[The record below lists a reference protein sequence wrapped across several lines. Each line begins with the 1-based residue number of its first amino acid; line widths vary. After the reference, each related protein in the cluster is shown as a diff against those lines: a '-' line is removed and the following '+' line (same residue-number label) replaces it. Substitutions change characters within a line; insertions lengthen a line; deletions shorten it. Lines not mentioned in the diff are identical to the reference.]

1 MSCKMKTFV
10 LAQETPT
17 PFSTYKFVWFGIR
30 VFFFDWG
37 EGQRDGSYG
46 SQGIFNKSWRTKF
59 SKKPNLPLVGT
70 ITVVRGNPSSH
81 SHARA
86 STEQS
91 EPSYPISYSSIAS
104 WSLQFL
110 RMEGCI
116 SSISHHL
123 SSLTSTPVL
132 TCFSSTE
139 TTSWIRTA

>member
-10 LAQETPT
+10 SAQETPT

-30 VFFFDWG
+30 GFFLIG
-37 EGQRDGSYG
+37 GRDRGMEATAVR
-46 SQGIFNKSWRTKF
+46 IFNKSWRTKY
-59 SKKPNLPLVGT
+59 SKNPNLPLVGT

-132 TCFSSTE
+132 TYFSSTE
-139 TTSWIRTA
+139 TTSWIRTV